1 MTRKEVCTHITDT
14 GIIPAIRVSSAEDA
28 RFAITALAA
37 GGLSLIELTMT
48 TPGALALLSEL
59 TRPPHSA
66 RLILGAG
73 SIRDAETA
81 RRCLDAGAAFLTS
94 PGLIPAVIDFAL
106 KQGVAIIP
114 GALTPTEVLTAMQ
127 AGAVDFI
134 KIFPCAQ
141 VGGPSYIKALKA
153 PFSDARLIA
162 SGGVN
167 QKTAADFIHAGAAAL
182 GIRQELIPPEAI
194 ENRNEDWIH
203 ELSQR
208 FRRIVKQARREVASG
223 AAPVLS
229 VE

>member
-1 MTRKEVCTHITDT
+1 MKREQVCTHITDA
-14 GIIPAIRVSSAEDA
+14 GIIPAIRVPSAEDA
-28 RFAITALAA
+28 RFAITTLAA
-37 GGLSLIELTMT
+37 AGLPVIELTMT
-48 TPGALALLSEL
+48 TPGALGLLGEL
-59 TRPPHSA
+59 MHAHP

-73 SIRDAETA
+73 SIRNVETA
-81 RRCLDAGAAFLTS
+81 RLCLDAGAAFLTS
-94 PGLIPAVIDFAL
+94 PGLIPSVVEFAL
-106 KQGVAIIP
+106 KQGAAVIP
-114 GALTPTEVLTAMQ
+114 GALTPTEVLTALQ

-153 PFSDARLIA
+153 PFPDARLIA

-203 ELSQR
+203 ELAQR
-208 FRRIVKQARREVASG
+208 FKRMVKQARHEVESG
-223 AAPVLS
+223 TAPALS

>member
-14 GIIPAIRVSSAEDA
+14 GIIPAVRVPSADDA
-28 RFAITALAA
+28 RFAVTTLAA
-37 GGLSLIELTMT
+37 GGLPLIELTMT
-48 TPGALALLSEL
+48 TPGALGLLSEL
-59 TRPPHSA
+59 TRTHP

-73 SIRDAETA
+73 SIRNVETA
-81 RRCLDAGAAFLTS
+81 RLCLDAGAAFLTS
-94 PGLIPAVIDFAL
+94 PGLIPSVVEFAL
-106 KQGVAIIP
+106 KQGIAVIP
-114 GALTPTEVLTAMQ
+114 GALTPTEVLTALQ

-141 VGGPSYIKALKA
+141 VGGASYIKALKA
-153 PFSDARLIA
+153 PFPDARLIA

-194 ENRNEDWIH
+194 ANRNEDWIH
-203 ELSQR
+203 ELAQR
-208 FRRIVKQARREVASG
+208 FRRIVKQARHEVASG
-223 AAPVLS
+223 AAPALS